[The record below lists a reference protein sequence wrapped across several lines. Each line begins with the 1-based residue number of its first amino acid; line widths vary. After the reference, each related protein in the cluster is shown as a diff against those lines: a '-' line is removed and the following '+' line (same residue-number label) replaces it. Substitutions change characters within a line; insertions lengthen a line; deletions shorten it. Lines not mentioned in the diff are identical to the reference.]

1 MTQRTLFAAAARGPR
16 PGYPPPPRTYD
27 LDVDGE
33 RIARLLDRVRDLMR
47 DGRWR
52 TLAEIV
58 DRVGGSEAGV
68 SARLRDLRKPQHG
81 GRRVERRRRGEPRL
95 GLWEYRLEE
104 PA

>member
-1 MTQRTLFAAAARGPR
+1 MPDIATITPTPAAALKDT
-16 PGYPPPPRTYD
+16 PPVSPQQP
-27 LDVDGE
+27 
-33 RIARLLDRVRDLMR
+33 RLLDRVRDLMR

-58 DRVGGSEAGV
+58 ELCGGSEAGV